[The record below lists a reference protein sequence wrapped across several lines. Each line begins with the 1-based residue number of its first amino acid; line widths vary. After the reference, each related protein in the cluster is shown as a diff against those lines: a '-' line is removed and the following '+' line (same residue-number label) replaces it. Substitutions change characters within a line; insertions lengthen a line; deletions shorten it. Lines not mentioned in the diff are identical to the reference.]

1 MADKTVNSGNFSL
14 QIDNLNIE
22 GLRSQA
28 VYNVDPQGVVDGA
41 QVNLTKEIT
50 KKEYDKLPDNSRTT
64 TIIRQT
70 SSLLG
75 GFSTIQN
82 VLHYHAILATKKE
95 DERTY
100 TPNEEVLDA
109 IPLAKGA
116 TSPSVRDKAL
126 FNKEVAKFNNKG
138 EGQFL
143 NVNRNAQKTIN
154 KEEDFK
160 DNDKRNRTGLA
171 GNAAQPPAEPTPIEK
186 PKEFDAIPG
195 INVRD
200 SYESLTY
207 PEKLSDKQDSIQF
220 SMLKYGAKSFSNEK
234 SGTAKVTTGFGK
246 RVNTSIDG
254 TVTLPI
260 QNQISDTNRVNWGAG
275 DINPIQAF
283 AANQL
288 NNPDIITNIAGGLAQ
303 AQAAGRTALKAGGD
317 DIATFVRTYFIQQA
331 TNTSNLLSRTTGA
344 ILNPNVELL
353 FNRPE
358 LRSFTFRFY
367 LAARSDTETTQV
379 KKIIRFFKQ
388 GMSVKETA
396 TDIFLKAPNIFKI
409 KYRYGSGGGDHPG
422 LNRIKEC
429 ALISCN
435 VDYTPVNSYMTFE
448 DGTMTAYAIQL
459 QFQELEPITETDYRG
474 SADGRPAIPINE
486 IGY

>member
-14 QIDNLNIE
+14 QIDNLKIE

-28 VYNVDPQGVVDGA
+28 VYNVDPQGVVDGT

-50 KKEYDKLPDNSRTT
+50 KKEYDKLPDNARTT

-75 GFSTIQN
+75 GFPTIQN
-82 VLHYHAILATKKE
+82 VLQYHAILATKNE

-100 TPNEEVLDA
+100 TPNKEALDVT
-109 IPLAKGA
+109 PLAKGD
-116 TSPSVRDKAL
+116 TSPSDRDKAL

-143 NVNRNAQKTIN
+143 NVNRYAQKTIN

-186 PKEFDAIPG
+186 PKKFNAIPG

-220 SMLKYGAKSFSNEK
+220 SMFTYGAKSFSNQ
-234 SGTAKVTTGFGK
+234 KVGGATITTGFGK
-246 RVNTSIDG
+246 RTITNTLG

-288 NNPDIITNIAGGLAQ
+288 NNPKNINNIAGSFAD
-303 AQAAGRTALKAGGD
+303 AESRARTAFKAGGD
-317 DIATFVRTYFIQQA
+317 GIATFVRTYFIQQA
-331 TNTSNLLSRTTGA
+331 VNTSNLLSRTTGA

-358 LRSFTFRFY
+358 LRPFTFRFY
-367 LAARSDTETTQV
+367 LAARSDTETTKV

-409 KYRYGSGGGDHPG
+409 KYRYGGGKNSDHPG

-435 VDYTPVNSYMTFE
+435 VDYTPDNSYMTFE

-459 QFQELEPITETDYRG
+459 QFQELEPITETDYRDIDN
-474 SADGRPAIPINE
+474 AE

>member
-14 QIDNLNIE
+14 QIDNLKIE

-28 VYNVDPQGVVDGA
+28 VYNVDPQGVVDGT

-50 KKEYDKLPDNSRTT
+50 RQEYDKLPDSVRSFELGAAF
-64 TIIRQT
+64 
-70 SSLLG
+70 SS
-75 GFSTIQN
+75 TK
-82 VLHYHAILATKKE
+82 YYAILATKNE

-100 TPNEEVLDA
+100 TPNKEALDV
-109 IPLAKGA
+109 IPLAKGD
-116 TSPSVRDKAL
+116 TSPSDRDKAL
-126 FNKEVAKFNNKG
+126 FNKEVAKVNNRG

-143 NVNRNAQKTIN
+143 NVNRNAQITIN
-154 KEEDFK
+154 KKEDFK

-186 PKEFDAIPG
+186 PKKFNAIPG
-195 INVRD
+195 KNVRD

-220 SMLKYGAKSFSNEK
+220 SMFTYGAKSFSNQK
-234 SGTAKVTTGFGK
+234 LDGATITTGFGK
-246 RVNTSIDG
+246 RTITNTLG

-288 NNPDIITNIAGGLAQ
+288 YNTDITNIAGAFAQ
-303 AQAAGRTALKAGGD
+303 AQSDARTAVKAGGD

-358 LRSFTFRFY
+358 LRPFTFRFY
-367 LAARSDTETTQV
+367 LAARSDTETTKV

-409 KYRYGSGGGDHPG
+409 KYRYGGGKNSDHPG

-435 VDYTPVNSYMTFE
+435 VDYTPDNSYMTFE

-459 QFQELEPITETDYRG
+459 QFQELEPITETDYRDIDN
-474 SADGRPAIPINE
+474 AE

>member
-14 QIDNLNIE
+14 QIDNLKIE

-28 VYNVDPQGVVDGA
+28 VYNVDPQGVVNGT

-50 KKEYDKLPDNSRTT
+50 KAQYDALPDNARTATLEQTAIGSPTLT
-64 TIIRQT
+64 TK
-70 SSLLG
+70 
-75 GFSTIQN
+75 
-82 VLHYHAILATKKE
+82 YYAILATKKE

-100 TPNEEVLDA
+100 TPNKEALDVT
-109 IPLAKGA
+109 PLTKGA
-116 TSPSVRDKAL
+116 TSPIERDKSL

-154 KEEDFK
+154 KEEDFE
-160 DNDKRNRTGLA
+160 DNDNRNRTGLA

-186 PKEFDAIPG
+186 PKEFNAIPG
-195 INVRD
+195 KNVRD
-200 SYESLTY
+200 SYGSLKY

-220 SMLKYGAKSFSNEK
+220 SMFTYGAKSFS
-234 SGTAKVTTGFGK
+234 SQKVGGATITTGFGK
-246 RVNTSIDG
+246 RTITNTLG

-288 NNPDIITNIAGGLAQ
+288 NNPDITPADAVEGALAT
-303 AQAAGRTALKAGGD
+303 GRTALKAGGD

-331 TNTSNLLSRTTGA
+331 TNTTNLLSRTTGA

-358 LRSFTFRFY
+358 LRPFTFRFY

-409 KYRYGSGGGDHPG
+409 KYRYGSSGGDHPG

-435 VDYTPVNSYMTFE
+435 VNYTPDNSYMTFE
-448 DGTMTAYAIQL
+448 DGTMTAYEIQL
-459 QFQELEPITETDYRG
+459 QFQELEPITEADYTG

>member
-14 QIDNLNIE
+14 QIDNLKIE

-28 VYNVDPQGVVDGA
+28 VYNVDPQGVVKGA

-50 KKEYDKLPDNSRTT
+50 KKEYDKLPDSVR
-64 TIIRQT
+64 
-70 SSLLG
+70 SFELG
-75 GFSTIQN
+75 TAASPSAKYYAT
-82 VLHYHAILATKKE
+82 LATKNE

-100 TPNEEVLDA
+100 TPNKEVLDA

-116 TSPSVRDKAL
+116 TSPSDRDKAL
-126 FNKEVAKFNNKG
+126 FNKEVAEFNNKG
-138 EGQFL
+138 KGQFL
-143 NVNRNAQKTIN
+143 NVNRNAQITIN

-160 DNDKRNRTGLA
+160 DNDKRNQTGLG
-171 GNAAQPPAEPTPIEK
+171 GNAAKPPAEPTPIEK
-186 PKEFDAIPG
+186 PKEFNAIPG
-195 INVRD
+195 KNVRD
-200 SYESLTY
+200 SYGSLKY

-220 SMLKYGAKSFSNEK
+220 SMLKYGAKSFRSEDV
-234 SGTAKVTTGFGK
+234 GGATITTGFGK
-246 RVNTSIDG
+246 RVNTSIEG

-288 NNPDIITNIAGGLAQ
+288 YNTDITNIAGAFAQ
-303 AQAAGRTALKAGGD
+303 AQADGRTALKAGGD

-331 TNTSNLLSRTTGA
+331 VNTQNLLSRTTGA

-358 LRSFTFRFY
+358 LRPFSFRFY

-409 KYRYGSGGGDHPG
+409 KYRYGGGKNSDHPG

-429 ALISCN
+429 ALISCT
-435 VDYTPVNSYMTFE
+435 VDYTPDNSYMTFE

-459 QFQELEPITETDYRG
+459 QFQELEPITEADYTD
-474 SADGRPAIPINE
+474 SADGRPQIKEDE

>member
-1 MADKTVNSGNFSL
+1 MADKTVNSSNFNL

-22 GLRSQA
+22 GLRTQA
-28 VYNVDPQGVVDGA
+28 IYNVDPQGIVDGA
-41 QVNLTKEIT
+41 QVNLIKEIT
-50 KKEYDKLPDNSRTT
+50 KAQYDALPDNSRTT
-64 TIIRQT
+64 QRVAAT
-70 SSLLG
+70 G
-75 GFSTIQN
+75 GLKSE
-82 VLHYHAILATKKE
+82 YYAILATKNE

-100 TPNEEVLDA
+100 TPNKEVLDD
-109 IPLAKGA
+109 IPLAKSA
-116 TSPSVRDKAL
+116 TSPSERDKAL
-126 FNKEVAKFNNKG
+126 FNKEIAKFNNKG

-154 KEEDFK
+154 KEENFK
-160 DNDKRNRTGLA
+160 DNDQRNRTGLA
-171 GNAAQPPAEPTPIEK
+171 GNAAQPPTEAEEPEK
-186 PKEFDAIPG
+186 FDPIPG
-195 INVRD
+195 KNVRD

-207 PEKLSDKQDSIQF
+207 PEQLSDKQDSIQF
-220 SMLKYGAKSFSNEK
+220 SMFKYGAKSFKGENV
-234 SGTAKVTTGFGK
+234 GGATIVTGFGERK
-246 RVNTSIDG
+246 IKKSLG

-288 NNPDIITNIAGGLAQ
+288 TNANITDIAGSFAQ
-303 AQAAGRTALKAGGD
+303 AQADARAALKVGGD

-358 LRSFTFRFY
+358 LRPFTFRFY
-367 LAARSDTETTQV
+367 LAARSGTETTQV

-409 KYRYGSGGGDHPG
+409 KYRYGGGNNLDHPG

-429 ALISCN
+429 ALLSCT
-435 VDYTPVNSYMTFE
+435 VDYTPDNSYMTFE

-459 QFQELEPITETDYRG
+459 QFQELEPITETDYMG
-474 SADGRPAIPINE
+474 SPDGRPAIPINE